1 MKASLPHAA
10 VTSRPQTSPRC
21 SQHASEWLG
30 LREHSFREEQSL
42 GITAFGEPWFLAWPQ
57 VNTHGTRGVAR
68 LTFRGSSEGGT
79 AFPVAALGN
88 SIVFRESSALELPPT
103 WLLSLGAFG
112 ETRPSSQLSDLKG
125 RRPEDV
131 S

>member
-21 SQHASEWLG
+21 SQHTSEWLR

-42 GITAFGEPWFLAWPQ
+42 GVTAFGKPWLLAWPQ

-68 LTFRGSSEGGT
+68 LTSRGSSEGGT

-88 SIVFRESSALELPPT
+88 SIVFQRKFRFGAPAHLAVEPGRLWRDEAVVSA
-103 WLLSLGAFG
+103 
-112 ETRPSSQLSDLKG
+112 K
-125 RRPEDV
+125 
-131 S
+131 